1 MNIRTKIIVVPDRS
15 STITSHTVQQFI
27 TLPAA
32 PWEEANNEAKVQ
44 TVSDGAKVTIFG
56 KAFATI
62 SRAAKELKVDKSAL
76 GHAIKLNLLQQYV
89 DGKLASERTNARPTK
104 TFTALYEQSLKTCPP
119 CNHDCDQGRTCPA
132 RRK

>member
-15 STITSHTVQQFI
+15 STITGHTVQQFI

-32 PWEEANNEAKVQ
+32 PWEEANNEVKAQ

-89 DGKLASERTNARPTK
+89 DGKLASERTNARPIK

-132 RRK
+132 RKK

>member
-1 MNIRTKIIVVPDRS
+1 
-15 STITSHTVQQFI
+15 
-27 TLPAA
+27 
-32 PWEEANNEAKVQ
+32 
-44 TVSDGAKVTIFG
+44 VSDGAKVTIFG

-62 SRAAKELKVDKSAL
+62 NRAAKELKVDKSAL

-89 DGKLASERTNARPTK
+89 DGKLASEKTNARPIK

>member
-32 PWEEANNEAKVQ
+32 PWEEANNEVKVQ
-44 TVSDGAKVTIFG
+44 TASEGSKVTIFG

-76 GHAIKLNLLQQYV
+76 GQAIKLNLLQQYV
-89 DGKLASERTNARPTK
+89 DGKLASERTNTRATK

-119 CNHDCDQGRTCPA
+119 CNHNCNEGRDCPA
-132 RRK
+132 RQQ

>member
-32 PWEEANNEAKVQ
+32 PWEEANNEAKIQ

-89 DGKLASERTNARPTK
+89 DGKLASERTNARPIK